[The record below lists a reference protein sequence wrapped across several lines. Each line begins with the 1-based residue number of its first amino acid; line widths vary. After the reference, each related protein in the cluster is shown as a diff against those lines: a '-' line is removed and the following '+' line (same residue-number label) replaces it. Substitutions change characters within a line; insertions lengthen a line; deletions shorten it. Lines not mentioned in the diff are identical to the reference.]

1 MIADQIAEVVLIASS
16 VIIVIYV
23 FNWIVSMV

>member
-1 MIADQIAEVVLIASS
+1 MIADQIAEVVIIASS

-23 FNWIVSMV
+23 FNWIVSMI